1 MILFCQCAPLPLNN
15 VLWTLL
21 PEAGENINDES
32 WGQIGQGIGAAAV
45 TINRDEYLQ
54 AYRDLMFDRNQ
65 AQIKNNLL
73 HRRLAEYYK

>member
-1 MILFCQCAPLPLNN
+1 MSALLPLNN

-32 WGQIGQGIGAAAV
+32 CGQIGQGIGAAAV